1 MTEPDPNEIPPTTGN
16 PSDAY
21 PPTRPG
27 VLVIVVAVCLFLAV
41 LGLENWS
48 DISAHVPQVEK
59 ALGL

>member
-1 MTEPDPNEIPPTTGN
+1 MTEPNPTPNPTKASN

-27 VLVIVVAVCLFLAV
+27 ALIIIVAVSLFVAV
-41 LGLENWS
+41 LGVENWS
-48 DISAHVPQVEK
+48 DISAHFSQIEQ